1 MFNFSVSFY
10 HKNARWSNVL
20 PVTYSQKTM
29 FSRVNS
35 HDLSGQATHPVSP
48 TQHLCSRFT
57 SSFIPQ
63 NHHTWDSQLLMPHKH
78 NPNTETNKLT
88 VTATIFH
95 RLPYSCAWHLLLFN
109 HGKQTFMGCM
119 KDFPGLF
126 NIHVSSEHTSWL
138 RLHTDLKNIPVTLRY
153 SEPVTQPANVQ
164 VFSNRRHCTLSAC
177 STTMC
182 L

>member
-1 MFNFSVSFY
+1 MTSQVKGLILFPLPNISV
-10 HKNARWSNVL
+10 VG
-20 PVTYSQKTM
+20 SQVRSSLKTTIRD
-29 FSRVNS
+29 FQI
-35 HDLSGQATHPVSP
+35 L
-48 TQHLCSRFT
+48 
-57 SSFIPQ
+57 I
-63 NHHTWDSQLLMPHKH
+63 PHKQH
-78 NPNTETNKLT
+78 PYTEINKLT
-88 VTATIFH
+88 VTDKIFH
-95 RLPYSCAWHLLLFN
+95 RLPYSCAWHLSLFN

-153 SEPVTQPANVQ
+153 SDPVTQPANVQ